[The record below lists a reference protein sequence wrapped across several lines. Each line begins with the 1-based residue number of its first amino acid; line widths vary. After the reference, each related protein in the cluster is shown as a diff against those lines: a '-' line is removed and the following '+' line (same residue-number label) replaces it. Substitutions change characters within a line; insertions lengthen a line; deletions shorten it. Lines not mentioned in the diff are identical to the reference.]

1 MSLQDVDVEDVAYQ
15 VKDSN
20 RTEQAFPKD
29 QLTSSVNRAF
39 QICKKYTRQGLQYN
53 INRENHKNEQGF
65 KVDWLV

>member
-1 MSLQDVDVEDVAYQ
+1 MSLQYVDIEDVAYQ

-39 QICKKYTRQGLQYN
+39 QICKKYTR
-53 INRENHKNEQGF
+53 
-65 KVDWLV
+65 